1 MTLSLALLIGVLTTA
16 HGDPLNPDPSV
27 SADPANTFVSPGL
40 IGFFGTFI
48 LVVGAIIIIFD
59 MVRRIRRMNY
69 RAQIQERLAAEQVV
83 GGAGDGGA
91 GAGGAGAGGAG
102 AGTVSAPKPARTRP
116 APPAKPTRKKDAE

>member
-1 MTLSLALLIGVLTTA
+1 MTLSLALLVGVLTTA

-48 LVVGAIIIIFD
+48 LVVGAIVIIFD

-69 RAQIQERLAAEQVV
+69 RAQIQERLAAEQA
-83 GGAGDGGA
+83 AGQGSGPA
-91 GAGGAGAGGAG
+91 KSGE
-102 AGTVSAPKPARTRP
+102 APKPARTRP
-116 APPAKPTRKKDAE
+116 APPAKPTRNKTSE